1 MSRNEEVMKGI
12 TKFAQARLCPPT
24 LEQIGAIGAYELPH
38 DYFKDVM
45 AEYQKRRDILCS
57 DPDLAQGASSCK
69 SPKAPSTSWPSCPS
83 SDGETFARWLLNE
96 FSDNN
101 ETVMVAPGEGFYS
114 TPGKGKDEV
123 RLAYVIEAAK
133 LERAAN
139 LLLIA
144 LDQFKG

>member
-38 DYFKDVM
+38 DYFKEVM
-45 AEYQKRRDILCS
+45 AEYQKRRDILYS
-57 DPDLAQGASSCK
+57 TLTSRKEIVLQKPEGAFYIMAK
-69 SPKAPSTSWPSCPS
+69 LPIQ
-83 SDGETFARWLLNE
+83 DGETFARWLLNE

-101 ETVMVAPGEGFYS
+101 ETVMVAPGEGFYK

-133 LERAAN
+133 LERAAK

-144 LDQFKG
+144 LDKFKG